1 MVHFVSTFETVGL
14 FFFFFFEIFY
24 LICHFETVWFNMLHS

>member
-14 FFFFFFEIFY
+14 FFFFFEIFY